1 MAELTAIITSAD
13 VTGRLS
19 TQAYA
24 RLFAKNGGASAD
36 TTFRDLC
43 IAETNS
49 RIRTL
54 TRAAF
59 PDGLYLSTDTVDPEV
74 TGRGV
79 DIVCMIAAS
88 RHTSAGATAGDESG
102 AYLSHGRAAERFFR
116 EMSRDADARPPN
128 SNASV
133 GDARPRAA
141 NTNLTDSANE
151 YTNPYTRAADR
162 RDGSAF

>member
-13 VTGRLS
+13 VTARLS

-24 RLFAKNGGASAD
+24 RLFAKNGGATAD

-43 IAETNS
+43 VAEANS

-59 PDGLYLSTDTVDPEV
+59 PDGIYSSTDTVDPEV
-74 TGRGV
+74 AGRGV

-88 RHTSAGATAGDESG
+88 RHTSASEENGS
-102 AYLSHGRAAERFFR
+102 YLSHGRAAERFF
-116 EMSRDADARPPN
+116 EKMSRDADARPPN

-133 GDARPRAA
+133 GDAKPRAT
-141 NTNLTDSANE
+141 NTNLTDSAGVH
-151 YTNPYTRAADR
+151 TNPYTRAADR